1 MPADRGSRVHDVL
14 LGTSMTPL
22 AQRFDPYHEWLHIPP
37 DDQPA
42 DHYRLLGLP
51 RFEGAAAKIAAAAD
65 ERMALVRSLQLGP
78 HGEVSQRILNELA
91 AAKTRLLDPG
101 RRAAY
106 DAVLRSSATSATEDP
121 EAWPPGTRGFVPNKA
136 ELQPGDIVG
145 DYKILE
151 RASASTLGVTYKVQH
166 QGTRGYFFLKTL
178 PPKAAKKEEVR
189 KRFQREID
197 ILGRLN
203 HPNLIVSVD
212 RGEHRGLPY
221 LVLEYVPGA
230 DLSRLVREHGPLPV
244 EQAVDYAVQ
253 TARGLSELHSR
264 GVFHRNIKPHAL
276 LVDFRG
282 NLRITNLLL
291 AKIGEGSAI
300 DAGDEALTMEGE
312 SMGSIDYLPP
322 EQAVD
327 SSKADQR
334 SDIYALGCSL
344 YYLLTG
350 QPPYPLKSSVDKLL
364 AHRQAPIPSPRR
376 LRSEVPTWL
385 DAAIR
390 KMLAKK
396 QADRYQT
403 ADEVIQ
409 ALANPL
415 AAEPWWQNLIEAYQ
429 SARREILNLFG
440 QRPPVPRAPSVRPVS
455 RG

>member
-1 MPADRGSRVHDVL
+1 
-14 LGTSMTPL
+14 
-22 AQRFDPYHEWLHIPP
+22 
-37 DDQPA
+37 
-42 DHYRLLGLP
+42 
-51 RFEGAAAKIAAAAD
+51 
-65 ERMALVRSLQLGP
+65 
-78 HGEVSQRILNELA
+78 
-91 AAKTRLLDPG
+91 
-101 RRAAY
+101 
-106 DAVLRSSATSATEDP
+106 
-121 EAWPPGTRGFVPNKA
+121 
-136 ELQPGDIVG
+136 
-145 DYKILE
+145 
-151 RASASTLGVTYKVQH
+151 
-166 QGTRGYFFLKTL
+166 
-178 PPKAAKKEEVR
+178 
-189 KRFQREID
+189 
-197 ILGRLN
+197 
-203 HPNLIVSVD
+203 
-212 RGEHRGLPY
+212 
-221 LVLEYVPGA
+221 
-230 DLSRLVREHGPLPV
+230 LPV

-253 TARGLSELHSR
+253 TARGLSELHSH

-376 LRSEVPTWL
+376 LRSEVPAWL
-385 DAAIR
+385 DASIR
-390 KMLAKK
+390 RMLAKK

-403 ADEVIQ
+403 AADVIQ
-409 ALANPL
+409 ALTNPPP
-415 AAEPWWQNLIEAYQ
+415 AEPWWQNLAEAYQ
-429 SARREILNLFG
+429 SARGALSRVFRERP
-440 QRPPVPRAPSVRPVS
+440 QVPRPPVAPPPAS

>member
-1 MPADRGSRVHDVL
+1 
-14 LGTSMTPL
+14 MTPL
-22 AQRFDPYHEWLHIPP
+22 AQRFDPYDQWLQIPP

-51 RFEGAAAKIAAAAD
+51 RFESSADKIAAAAD

-91 AAKTRLLDPG
+91 AAKTRLLDPA
-101 RRAAY
+101 RRTAY
-106 DAVLRSSATSATEDP
+106 DAVLRSSAAAGREDP
-121 EAWPPGTRGFVPNKA
+121 EAWPPGARGMLPNKS
-136 ELQPGDIVG
+136 ELHPGDMVG

-166 QGTRGYFFLKTL
+166 HGTRGYYFLKTL

-203 HPNLIVSVD
+203 HPNLIVAVD
-212 RGEHRGLPY
+212 RGEHHGLPF
-221 LVLEYVPGA
+221 LVLDYVLGA

-253 TARGLSELHSR
+253 TARGLAELHAN

-300 DAGDEALTMEGE
+300 DAGEEALTMEGE

-376 LRSEVPTWL
+376 LRGEIPVWL
-385 DAAIR
+385 EAAIR
-390 KMLAKK
+390 KMMAKR
-396 QADRYQT
+396 QADRHQN
-403 ADEVIQ
+403 AEEVIE
-409 ALANPL
+409 ALTNPS
-415 AAEPWWQNLIEAYQ
+415 AAEPWWRSVALALR
-429 SARREILNLFG
+429 SAGAKLSQWVRPASRESG
-440 QRPPVPRAPSVRPVS
+440 PPVAPPV
-455 RG
+455 

>member
-1 MPADRGSRVHDVL
+1 MIP
-14 LGTSMTPL
+14 P
-22 AQRFDPYHEWLHIPP
+22 AQRFDPYQEWLQIPP
-37 DDQPA
+37 HDQPA

-51 RFEGAAAKIAAAAD
+51 RFESAAEKITAAAD
-65 ERMALVRSLQLGP
+65 ERVALIRGLKQGP

-91 AAKTRLLDPG
+91 AAKARLLNPA

-106 DAVLRSSATSATEDP
+106 DAVLRSSAAGPEDP
-121 EAWPPGTRGFVPNKA
+121 DAWPAGARSVFPNKA
-136 ELQPGDIVG
+136 ELHPGDVIG

-166 QGTRGYFFLKTL
+166 QITRGYYFLKTL

-189 KRFQREID
+189 KRFQREIE
-197 ILGRLN
+197 ILSRLN
-203 HPNLIVSVD
+203 HPNLIVAVD
-212 RGEHRGLPY
+212 RGDHLGLTF

-253 TARGLSELHSR
+253 TARGLAELHSH

-291 AKIGEGSAI
+291 AKIGEGAAI
-300 DAGDEALTMEGE
+300 DAGEEALTMEGE

-334 SDIYALGCSL
+334 SDIYSLGCSL

-364 AHRQAPIPSPRR
+364 AHRQAPLPSVRR
-376 LRSEVPTWL
+376 LRGEVPPWL
-385 DAAIR
+385 EAAIR
-390 KMLAKK
+390 RMLAKR
-396 QADRYQT
+396 QADRFQN
-403 ADEVIQ
+403 AEEVIQ
-409 ALANPL
+409 ALTNPPS
-415 AAEPWWQNLIEAYQ
+415 AQPWWHNLQEAWE
-429 SARREILNLFG
+429 SARKAFSRLMKP
-440 QRPPVPRAPSVRPVS
+440 PPVPQPPIPPPPPR
-455 RG
+455 